1 MNQAGQDSPGNGPT
15 PAPKPVYRDNDMA
28 DPTTGESS
36 GSLPGNQEQALM
48 GTTPIGPNM
57 QAGALSPYAG
67 MTDNGLR

>member
-1 MNQAGQDSPGNGPT
+1 MRAWGQDSSGNGPT

-36 GSLPGNQEQALM
+36 GGLPRLQDIALT

-57 QAGALSPYAG
+57 EAGALSPYAG
-67 MTDNGLR
+67 MCDNVER